1 LIKINSLRTEYEG
14 SDASDRAEALRA
26 AAADY
31 IAAQVENT
39 LDISWWETSESFPLS
54 DAADVLNSSAEWLRS
69 LAERPLAAAA
79 QAVGVGG
86 PVVPI
91 WAGITA
97 QLATARL
104 TAPLENAA
112 RICEIVGVLVGVA
125 TGMHPLV
132 VACANRLAHDELVNA
147 LAGVFERA
155 LDPESTNDEPGTQKE
170 IQPTDDTNPINWLR
184 EPQQDAALDRNPHA
198 TNPIGGLEELRR
210 TREEDALYP
219 QDPVDGHDATDPLG

>member
-1 LIKINSLRTEYEG
+1 
-14 SDASDRAEALRA
+14 
-26 AAADY
+26 
-31 IAAQVENT
+31 
-39 LDISWWETSESFPLS
+39 
-54 DAADVLNSSAEWLRS
+54 
-69 LAERPLAAAA
+69 
-79 QAVGVGG
+79 
-86 PVVPI
+86 
-91 WAGITA
+91 
-97 QLATARL
+97 
-104 TAPLENAA
+104 
-112 RICEIVGVLVGVA
+112 
-125 TGMHPLV
+125 MHPLV